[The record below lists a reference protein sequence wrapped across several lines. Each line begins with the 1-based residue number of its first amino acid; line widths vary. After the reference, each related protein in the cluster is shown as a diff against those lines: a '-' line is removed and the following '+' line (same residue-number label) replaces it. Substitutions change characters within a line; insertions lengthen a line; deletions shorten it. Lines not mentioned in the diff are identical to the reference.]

1 MDRKGL
7 LSLDGR
13 VAFVSGAGQGVGRA
27 AALRFAEHGCAT
39 VIVNDFF
46 GDRAEAVC
54 ADVEALG
61 ARAIPAVFD
70 VTDYEAAREA
80 VTAAARQ
87 AGGLDIVVNNAGN
100 AGPTADMTR
109 VPFFIETGPEEWESW
124 LGPNLYGVLHVCRAA
139 LPIMVEQGRG
149 GSVINVISDAGR
161 VGEPRLAVYSG
172 AKAGAAA
179 FSRALAKE
187 VGRNNIRVN
196 AVSLSGIKTPGIAH
210 LLSDPEIVKRIE
222 KQYPLGRM
230 GQPEEPANM
239 ILFLASDASV
249 WITAQ
254 TYPVNGGYA
263 ISQ

>member
-1 MDRKGL
+1 MDKKGL
-7 LSLDGR
+7 LSLEGR
-13 VAFVSGAGQGVGRA
+13 VAFVTGAGQGVGRA
-27 AALRFAEHGCAT
+27 AALRFAEHGCET

-46 GDRAEAVC
+46 KDRAEAVC
-54 ADVEALG
+54 AEVEALG
-61 ARAIPAVFD
+61 AKAIPAVVD
-70 VTDYEAAREA
+70 VTDYEAVRETLATA
-80 VTAAARQ
+80 VSQ

-100 AGPTADMTR
+100 AGPTTDLTR
-109 VPFFIETGPEEWESW
+109 LPYFLETGPEDWKNW
-124 LGPNLYGVLHVCRAA
+124 LGTNLYGVLHVCRSA
-139 LPIMVEQGRG
+139 LPIMVQQGRG
-149 GSVINVISDAGR
+149 GSIINVISDAGR

-187 VGRNNIRVN
+187 VGRHKIRVN
-196 AVSLSGIKTPGIAH
+196 AIALSGIKTPGMTH

-222 KQYPLGRM
+222 KQYPMGRM
-230 GQPEEPANM
+230 GEPEDPANM
-239 ILFLASDASV
+239 ILFLASEASA